1 MPGNKEIVIHEK
13 YPDFAEQLI
22 RDADVIFCLDFNE
35 PKRIEKLAPAENFLV
50 VTNARYKDLVLEQIP
65 ELGPEQ
71 VLCEPVG
78 RNTAPCICYA
88 AYGLQ
93 KRDPG
98 AKMIVTPADHLILNE
113 DDFRTIIGE
122 CLEFADRHDALLTV
136 GIKPT
141 RPDTGYGYI
150 QVSDDHAISKV
161 KCFTEKPDLELAQT
175 FLQTGEFYWNSGIFI
190 WKVQAI
196 VEAFRK
202 YLPEH
207 HAMFSGMRRAL
218 GTDSE
223 KAIVE
228 MVFSECR
235 AISIDYGIM
244 EKADLEKIAQV
255 VRETG
260 ILVISDEIYGELT
273 YGDRTHIS
281 FASLPDMWQYTITL
295 NGFSKAFAMTGWRV
309 GYACG
314 PKEILSVMLKIHQY
328 SILCAPRMGQ
338 VAALEA
344 LQAGRANDYED
355 VRRMRDSYDRRR
367 RLMVD
372 SFRKMGLDCF
382 EPLGAFY
389 VFPSIKKTGLD
400 SETFCERLLN
410 EYKIATVPG
419 TAFGECGEGHIRC
432 SYATGVEKLN
442 IALERMSEFVDK
454 CGK

>member
-1 MPGNKEIVIHEK
+1 MNYDRYINQAIAAVPPSGIRRFFDIAATMKDAISLGVGE
-13 YPDFAEQLI
+13 PDFVTPYHI
-22 RDADVIFCLDFNE
+22 R
-35 PKRIEKLAPAENFLV
+35 
-50 VTNARYKDLVLEQIP
+50 NAAINSIIDGGTQYTGNRGLP
-65 ELGPEQ
+65 ELCREISEYLSERFHTDYDPKTEIMVTVGASEAIDIALRALVGPGDE
-71 VLCEPVG
+71 VLVPQPSYVSYSA
-78 RNTAPCICYA
+78 TI
-88 AYGLQ
+88 
-93 KRDPG
+93 
-98 AKMIVTPADHLILNE
+98 TPRTKCLILPYPNN
-113 DDFRTIIGE
+113 
-122 CLEFADRHDALLTV
+122 
-136 GIKPT
+136 PT
-141 RPDTGYGYI
+141 G
-150 QVSDDHAISKV
+150 
-161 KCFTEKPDLELAQT
+161 
-175 FLQTGEFYWNSGIFI
+175 
-190 WKVQAI
+190 
-196 VEAFRK
+196 
-202 YLPEH
+202 
-207 HAMFSGMRRAL
+207 
-218 GTDSE
+218 
-223 KAIVE
+223 
-228 MVFSECR
+228 
-235 AISIDYGIM
+235 GIM

-410 EYKIATVPG
+410 EYKVATVPG